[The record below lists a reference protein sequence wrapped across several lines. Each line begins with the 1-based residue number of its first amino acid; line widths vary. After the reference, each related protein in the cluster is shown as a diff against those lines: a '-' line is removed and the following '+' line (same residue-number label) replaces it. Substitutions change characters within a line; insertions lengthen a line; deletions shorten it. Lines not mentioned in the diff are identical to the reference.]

1 MELLIGFLLF
11 DVVVYLLLRLFAKPR
26 SQKSSTGE
34 IERTLTT
41 RYAPT
46 FRHPASLGMHGRG
59 MLLRP
64 GNWPRTPFRHRPPEE
79 RM

>member
-11 DVVVYLLLRLFAKPR
+11 DVIVYLLLRLFAKPGR
-26 SQKSSTGE
+26 KRSSTGE

-41 RYAPT
+41 RYAPA
-46 FRHPASLGMHGRG
+46 FRHPSMGMHGRG
-59 MLLRP
+59 LFLRP
-64 GNWPRTPFRHRPPEE
+64 GNWPRTPFRHRPPEQ